1 MSPAPAEND
10 HPRRNESQRSWGL
23 WTEGYKSGTN
33 CEAGGSVGE
42 GFTVLIMPWI
52 VTVHVSPLAMSLH
65 RF

>member
-1 MSPAPAEND
+1 MIALAETYLKG
-10 HPRRNESQRSWGL
+10 HWGL

-42 GFTVLIMPWI
+42 GFAVLIMAWI
-52 VTVHVSPLAMSLH
+52 VTVHVSPLAMLLH